1 MCCSN
6 HPFYFALTRKQPNTN
21 SHLIIQFAI
30 HFTFASMQ
38 QVIDFISGYIQMSE
52 DELRFVADNMQLSSF
67 KKGEILLK
75 QGQILN
81 KMAFIV
87 KGAVRGYYSDENGTE
102 HTLGFALENQPLV
115 AFDSFTQQTPIGFTS
130 IALEDTDTIWISQS
144 AFYNFLEI
152 YPRYEKV
159 LRTIISQYMTIE
171 GEKTKLLRIISA
183 KERYKAL
190 LATQPELIKRV
201 PLKYIASYLGMT
213 TENLSRVR
221 SQK

>member
-1 MCCSN
+1 
-6 HPFYFALTRKQPNTN
+6 
-21 SHLIIQFAI
+21 
-30 HFTFASMQ
+30 MQ

-52 DELRFVADNMQLSSF
+52 EELRFIADNLQFTSF
-67 KKGEILLK
+67 GKGEILLK
-75 QGQILN
+75 LGQILN
-81 KMAFIV
+81 KMAFII
-87 KGAVRGYYSDENGTE
+87 KGAVRGYYTDESGTE

-130 IALEDTDTIWISQS
+130 VALENTDTIWISQS
-144 AFYNFLEI
+144 AFYNFLET

-183 KERYKAL
+183 KERYKVL
-190 LATQPELIKRV
+190 LETHPELIKRV